1 MKMQRIDYPDFK
13 ETCFYEEMENG
24 LKVYV
29 FHKPDFKSSYA
40 AFGTPYGALDIHQKY
55 HGKHYDFHPGIA
67 HFLEHKVFED
77 EDGDVL
83 SKFAELGASVNAFT
97 SYTETVY
104 HFSLTGE
111 ENFREALEMLLDFV
125 QKLNISH
132 DSIEAEKPII
142 IQEVSMYEQQANT
155 RLLNETYKS
164 LFKNYPLINDIGGDV
179 KSVNEISK
187 DELETC
193 YNINY
198 HPSNMIVSIVSFM
211 DPEYII
217 SIIRDNQSKKKF
229 LKDETATNDNHP
241 EAECVNRE
249 YFEFN
254 MDVSTTK
261 NVYAIKLNLGKL
273 TKDDSLLYENAI
285 RSYLQLCFSNLNPE
299 YQKWIDQKLI
309 TDYFSYEVEINE
321 DVAYILFCS
330 EDNTAEELKTF
341 INREMARFEVKE
353 DALKQLKHRYIGN
366 FFDEFSDLES
376 FNITFIRDMLDE
388 INPFDAYCRYL
399 ELDTKTIENIVKSLD
414 FSHFSLISL
423 KSA

>member
-1 MKMQRIDYPDFK
+1 MQRIDYPDFK
-13 ETCFYEEMENG
+13 ETCFYEEMKNG

-164 LFKNYPLINDIGGDV
+164 LFKNYPLINDIGG
-179 KSVNEISK
+179 
-187 DELETC
+187 
-193 YNINY
+193 
-198 HPSNMIVSIVSFM
+198 
-211 DPEYII
+211 
-217 SIIRDNQSKKKF
+217 
-229 LKDETATNDNHP
+229 
-241 EAECVNRE
+241 
-249 YFEFN
+249 
-254 MDVSTTK
+254 
-261 NVYAIKLNLGKL
+261 
-273 TKDDSLLYENAI
+273 
-285 RSYLQLCFSNLNPE
+285 
-299 YQKWIDQKLI
+299 
-309 TDYFSYEVEINE
+309 
-321 DVAYILFCS
+321 
-330 EDNTAEELKTF
+330 
-341 INREMARFEVKE
+341 
-353 DALKQLKHRYIGN
+353 
-366 FFDEFSDLES
+366 
-376 FNITFIRDMLDE
+376 
-388 INPFDAYCRYL
+388 
-399 ELDTKTIENIVKSLD
+399 
-414 FSHFSLISL
+414 
-423 KSA
+423 

>member
-1 MKMQRIDYPDFK
+1 MQRIDYPDFK
-13 ETCFYEEMENG
+13 ETCLYEEMKNG

-164 LFKNYPLINDIGGDV
+164 LFKNYPLINDIGGDA

-241 EAECVNRE
+241 EA
-249 YFEFN
+249 
-254 MDVSTTK
+254 
-261 NVYAIKLNLGKL
+261 
-273 TKDDSLLYENAI
+273 
-285 RSYLQLCFSNLNPE
+285 
-299 YQKWIDQKLI
+299 
-309 TDYFSYEVEINE
+309 
-321 DVAYILFCS
+321 
-330 EDNTAEELKTF
+330 
-341 INREMARFEVKE
+341 
-353 DALKQLKHRYIGN
+353 
-366 FFDEFSDLES
+366 
-376 FNITFIRDMLDE
+376 
-388 INPFDAYCRYL
+388 
-399 ELDTKTIENIVKSLD
+399 
-414 FSHFSLISL
+414 
-423 KSA
+423 